1 MTTFQLSK
9 ALSIVFNNLAND
21 WIKEHLDQEPFLF
34 RTLVRKPGHDE
45 EELGDYIVEVY
56 TDRFIPRTMTYT
68 KDGKKKKITPEF
80 LRKKLISLSKYI
92 EPTKSI
98 EIKLMDID
106 YK

>member
-1 MTTFQLSK
+1 
-9 ALSIVFNNLAND
+9 
-21 WIKEHLDQEPFLF
+21 
-34 RTLVRKPGHDE
+34 LVRKPGHDE
-45 EELGDYIVEVY
+45 EELGDFIVEVY

-68 KDGKKKKITPEF
+68 KDGKKKKVTPEF
-80 LRKKLISLSKYI
+80 LRKKLIALSKYI